1 MKENAISKINKMGRI
16 GSILATI
23 AKVFVILGLV
33 ITAAGTILCACIPK
47 DFLTMQIDGNLLM
60 DINFASIDA
69 QASDEEV
76 AQMQIEIEQSL
87 KEKDIPING
96 SPYGLIAVNVNNTG
110 ISLDCASDFVD
121 FSLHNLV
128 WVMLAALLYLVMTL
142 ITLFFINSLCKTFKN
157 CASPFED
164 EVIRK
169 MKMLAYSL
177 IPWTILSS
185 VYDAIAENLFTNAF
199 QLNGIG
205 IDLGMVVT
213 VLIILALAYIFQYGA
228 VLQQES
234 DETL

>member
-1 MKENAISKINKMGRI
+1 MKENAISKINKMGKI
-16 GSILATI
+16 GTTLATI

-33 ITAAGTILCACIPK
+33 FTAAGTILCACLPK
-47 DFLTMQIDGNLLM
+47 DFLTMQIDSNLLM
-60 DINFASIDA
+60 DINFASVGA
-69 QASDEEV
+69 QATDEEV
-76 AQMQIEIEQSL
+76 SQMQKEIEQSL
-87 KEKDIPING
+87 KEEGI
-96 SPYGLIAVNVNNTG
+96 VNTVSVNNSS
-110 ISLDCASDFVD
+110 ISLDFTSDFSSGLVD
-121 FSLHNLV
+121 LVEFNLHKLV
-128 WVMLAALLYLVMTL
+128 WPMLAALLYLVMTL
-142 ITLFFINSLCKTFKN
+142 VTLFFISSLCKTFKN

-164 EVIRK
+164 EVIHK

-185 VYDAIAENLFTNAF
+185 VYDAIAENLFSNSF
-199 QLNGIG
+199 HLSIG